1 MKLISGDGWISGC
14 YSWLTGW
21 KCEEPPDNDGS
32 GGIEGNGEIKRENK
46 KDRSPKRLP
55 NIINTFSHAAAIQ
68 MPCQWTNPGNEN
80 NLVPE
85 LQKITEK
92 EEELCAKV
100 SENRKNNNKFQVELI
115 IGYREGASETG
126 CLCRS
131 SSLSLWPIVSD
142 SLFCSGR
149 IITYLNLVSRVR
161 FDWLSL
167 WTGWMASPS
176 VERLGIGGECNENWW
191 LDWMT
196 GWVY

>member
-1 MKLISGDGWISGC
+1 MN
-14 YSWLTGW
+14 
-21 KCEEPPDNDGS
+21 EP
-32 GGIEGNGEIKRENK
+32 RE
-46 KDRSPKRLP
+46 REQPG
-55 NIINTFSHAAAIQ
+55 A
-68 MPCQWTNPGNEN
+68 WTAEN
-80 NLVPE
+80 NRE
-85 LQKITEK
+85 GRRA
-92 EEELCAKV
+92 LCAKV

-167 WTGWMASPS
+167 WRVHLLNDWELEENVTRTGDW
-176 VERLGIGGECNENWW
+176 IGW
-191 LDWMT
+191 LDECTNRLRGGVLWSTTNWDVLECRIILLPTVCACGMLFCRASCSRCVKW
-196 GWVY
+196 GILLAG